1 MGNWLTNIWIG
12 IHWME
17 DRHTAPGWKDIR
29 QNSKVHSFYWIHSG
43 EGTFITD
50 KPYRVSAG
58 MLFYLKP
65 GLQMS
70 MESDLDKPL
79 HITMVLMSILTINTS
94 GQGMEQTAA
103 ACVLPELE
111 LPFLMTLQGDNK
123 RSFDNLFLHLTS
135 SWVPG
140 QPAGELRAK
149 AILHELL
156 YEMVEL
162 PYSGVRAEGGA
173 EIVKSIKEELERD
186 YASDIRLTAV
196 ALSHGISVSYLREI
210 FHRYIG
216 QSPKQY
222 LDQVRYEHAK
232 KRLIYT
238 DLSIKEIGVSCGY
251 ADEYHFSKRFKQ
263 MNGRPPLA
271 FRKQHT

>member
-1 MGNWLTNIWIG
+1 
-12 IHWME
+12 
-17 DRHTAPGWKDIR
+17 
-29 QNSKVHSFYWIHSG
+29 
-43 EGTFITD
+43 
-50 KPYRVSAG
+50 
-58 MLFYLKP
+58 
-65 GLQMS
+65 
-70 MESDLDKPL
+70 
-79 HITMVLMSILTINTS
+79 
-94 GQGMEQTAA
+94 
-103 ACVLPELE
+103 
-111 LPFLMTLQGDNK
+111 MTLQGDNK

-156 YEMVEL
+156 YEMVQL

-196 ALSHGISVSYLREI
+196 ALRHGISVSYLREM

-263 MNGRPPLA
+263 INGRPPLA